1 MVLLIVSVIVYR
13 HECAWCSYICVFN
26 VRCYNCK
33 SVLQEHN
40 VIVESSFV
48 MRLISMGFLFP
59 LLLVTRF
66 HHPN

>member
-1 MVLLIVSVIVYR
+1 M
-13 HECAWCSYICVFN
+13 FN
-26 VRCYNCK
+26 VCCYNCK

-66 HHPN
+66 HPPLMEPQTNRLLKSVDDGDHDGTS